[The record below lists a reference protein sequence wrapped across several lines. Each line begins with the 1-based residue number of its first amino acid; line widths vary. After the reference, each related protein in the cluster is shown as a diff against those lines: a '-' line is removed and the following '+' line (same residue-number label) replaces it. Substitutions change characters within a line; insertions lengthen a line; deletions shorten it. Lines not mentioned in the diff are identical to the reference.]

1 MRKLTLLLSL
11 SLVLT
16 AAPPKRA
23 KNVILFLADACGTS
37 TLNAASWLGYG
48 EPQKL
53 YVQSW
58 PYMALSDTSPAG
70 ARVTDSAAGMTAI
83 VTGVK
88 TRNGVLSQGPDAEKG
103 KKDGTVLKTILE
115 YAEQHGL
122 ATGVVSNMDI
132 TDATPAACYAHTN
145 SRSTSAEIFQQIFT
159 PRFGDG
165 VDVVLGAGRKSILAA
180 GQKAGLDLEALSA
193 GKQRPL
199 HRALDEVGA
208 AEARPIV
215 VVEKDFDVPAAT
227 RLALK
232 TLSKSRQGYFLMVEW
247 DAHTDNPRTGIEA
260 VVGFDKLIREIAAQ
274 VDLRDTLI
282 LFTADHS
289 FDLREVPSDRD
300 QPLLK
305 GWDEWQASHQTKE
318 QRREEIRLPALRIG
332 HGHTGEEVLATAQ
345 GPGSDQLKGFI
356 PNTRLFELMLNAYGW
371 KR

>member
-1 MRKLTLLLSL
+1 
-11 SLVLT
+11 
-16 AAPPKRA
+16 
-23 KNVILFLADACGTS
+23 
-37 TLNAASWLGYG
+37 
-48 EPQKL
+48 
-53 YVQSW
+53 
-58 PYMALSDTSPAG
+58 
-70 ARVTDSAAGMTAI
+70 
-83 VTGVK
+83 
-88 TRNGVLSQGPDAEKG
+88 
-103 KKDGTVLKTILE
+103 
-115 YAEQHGL
+115 
-122 ATGVVSNMDI
+122 MDI